1 MLKKNTDNIDE
12 IPYDDFIIK
21 SFDNFLL
28 KCKKIYNREVLISSK
43 HLLYW
48 IIRKMRKEGVEES
61 DLLDYIKECSNQFSE
76 QKEEEEI
83 ARIEKNIDQL
93 NNTKKT

>member
-1 MLKKNTDNIDE
+1 
-12 IPYDDFIIK
+12 
-21 SFDNFLL
+21 
-28 KCKKIYNREVLISSK
+28 
-43 HLLYW
+43 
-48 IIRKMRKEGVEES
+48 MRKEGVEES